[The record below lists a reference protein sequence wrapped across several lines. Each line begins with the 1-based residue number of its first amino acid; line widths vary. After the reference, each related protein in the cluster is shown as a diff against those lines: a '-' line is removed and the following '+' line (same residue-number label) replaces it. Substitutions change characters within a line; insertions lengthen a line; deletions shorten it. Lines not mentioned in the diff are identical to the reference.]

1 MTVRIAAALVAVLV
15 GGLAPSTIRA
25 ADPPTRLAQ
34 QLPPVGQPIGP
45 IRRGADGRIIPAEP
59 AAPAAVPASASA
71 AIVLPEPL
79 AIELPASGMETIAPT
94 ASPLRELLAAATAGG
109 AAVTHDATRPFAI
122 GATRVTWTAWEGA
135 AGGVVRATRAAT
147 VFVLP
152 HGTTPTGSTRHTNAT
167 GGNQGAKLAQDA
179 SGTVHAAWLDA
190 GPSRPGARVMLRR
203 AALDAASGAPI
214 WAEPPLRISD
224 AASERGSGHVALD
237 VSQNAVHV
245 AWQGAGVIHYRRI
258 LRAADGWRMDPVR
271 AAQFTGDGGNNGPS
285 IAAETDDRVH
295 LVSPGGRYALTVNGG
310 ASWIVDRIPS
320 PQGVGIKLPAI
331 AVDAAGNAHVTFTGI
346 VRGPSHPST
355 RAPSRGYWELR
366 YVRGD
371 PAGV

>member
-122 GATRVTWTAWEGA
+122 GA
-135 AGGVVRATRAAT
+135 
-147 VFVLP
+147 
-152 HGTTPTGSTRHTNAT
+152 
-167 GGNQGAKLAQDA
+167 
-179 SGTVHAAWLDA
+179 
-190 GPSRPGARVMLRR
+190 
-203 AALDAASGAPI
+203 
-214 WAEPPLRISD
+214 
-224 AASERGSGHVALD
+224 
-237 VSQNAVHV
+237 
-245 AWQGAGVIHYRRI
+245 
-258 LRAADGWRMDPVR
+258 
-271 AAQFTGDGGNNGPS
+271 
-285 IAAETDDRVH
+285 
-295 LVSPGGRYALTVNGG
+295 
-310 ASWIVDRIPS
+310 
-320 PQGVGIKLPAI
+320 
-331 AVDAAGNAHVTFTGI
+331 
-346 VRGPSHPST
+346 
-355 RAPSRGYWELR
+355 
-366 YVRGD
+366 
-371 PAGV
+371 